1 MNAAVNSIGAVQVGF
16 ATTVTPDQFAKG
28 IAVGER
34 LRQRTPL
41 ATSAKYS
48 LGRVHVELNNGCA
61 FVFPAASAQGLA
73 GASAQSLKEIE
84 VQGAGLGLY
93 WPLLDADLHVPSLL
107 KGVLGTR
114 QWMREL
120 GKAGGSARSEKKA
133 QTSKNNGKLGGRPRK
148 SVAI

>member
-1 MNAAVNSIGAVQVGF
+1 MDFEITS
-16 ATTVTPDQFAKG
+16 DQFAKG
-28 IAVGER
+28 IAAGER

-41 ATSAKYS
+41 AIAAKYS
-48 LGRVHVELNNGCA
+48 QGRVHVELSNGCA

-73 GASAQSLKEIE
+73 GASVASLKEIE

-93 WPLLDADLHVPSLL
+93 WPQLDADLHVPSLL

-120 GKAGGSARSEKKA
+120 GKAGGSARTEKKA
-133 QTSKNNGKLGGRPRK
+133 QSSKENGKLGGRPRK
-148 SVAI
+148 SVAA